1 MGFRI
6 REVRLSLN
14 MSQEQL
20 AQKSGVSRV
29 TISTLESGCREIT
42 TTKTLMKIAAA
53 LGVTVEDLFF
63 GKSV

>member
-20 AQKSGVSRV
+20 SAKSGVSRV
-29 TISTLESGCREIT
+29 IISALESGARDVT
-42 TTKTLMKIAAA
+42 TTKTLMKIATA

-63 GKSV
+63 NQSV